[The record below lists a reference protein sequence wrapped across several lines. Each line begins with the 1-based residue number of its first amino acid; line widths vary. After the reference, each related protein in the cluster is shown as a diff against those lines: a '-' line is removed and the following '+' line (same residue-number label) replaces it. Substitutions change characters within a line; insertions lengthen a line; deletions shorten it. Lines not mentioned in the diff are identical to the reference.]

1 MEKRMTT
8 TSSKLVDDETRKAS
22 LGARIG
28 SAREIASEFSG
39 ALTAGGNAYVSGIME
54 LGRALGGFGR
64 EVITEASRHV
74 RATLQAKNL
83 RAVGE
88 LQAAFA
94 QHRIEVSASHAKEF
108 ADLARAKTEEV
119 IAPIATLLKQD
130 KAA

>member
-8 TSSKLVDDETRKAS
+8 TISKPVNDQTRKVG

-39 ALTAGGNAYVSGIME
+39 ALTAGGKAYIGGMVE
-54 LGRALGGFGR
+54 LGRTLGGFGR
-64 EVITEASRHV
+64 EVITEGSEHV
-74 RATLQAKNL
+74 RSTLQARNL

-94 QHRIEVSASHAKEF
+94 EHRIEVSASHAKEF
-108 ADLARAKTEEV
+108 ADLVRAKSEEV